1 MSVIF
6 SKLIAFAAVLFLI
19 KQFLYPFYRPVGRMQ
34 KKRARKYNKEKH
46 AEETARKRRERKLW
60 IAGNFA
66 VRLPFM
72 QTEAELKKSLDRL
85 GSDKKP
91 EEIWLEQNLWLLCGA
106 AIAFIMYS
114 ANTVLGLISVLFIPI
129 GFFMPTDGL
138 DKAIKRKNK
147 NIALDFPLFYAMVFY
162 QYSKSISV
170 YLSDVINDYL
180 PNAND
185 DMADEL
191 NVMLRNIDYS
201 GEEYALKQLKR
212 RVPIHFIIKFCD
224 IMETRLRG
232 YDNVSQMQYLKNE
245 IDLYRVTELES
256 ELAKRVK
263 TNNMIQTALIV
274 ILGFYILIYYLFTVL
289 GSMEFFM

>member
-1 MSVIF
+1 MVI
-6 SKLIAFAAVLFLI
+6 SKVIAFVAVLFLI
-19 KQFLYPFYRPVGRMQ
+19 KQFLYPFYRPVGRKQ
-34 KKRARKYNKEKH
+34 KNRARKYNKEKH
-46 AEETARKRRERKLW
+46 AEETARKRRERKIW

-72 QTEAELKKSLDRL
+72 KTAPDLKKALDRL
-85 GSDKKP
+85 NSDKKP
-91 EEIWLEQNLWLLCGA
+91 EEIWLEQNLWLLGGA
-106 AIAFIMYS
+106 VVAFIMYS
-114 ANTVLGLISVLFIPI
+114 ANTVLGLISMLFIPI
-129 GFFMPTDGL
+129 GFFIPTDEL

-170 YLSDVINDYL
+170 YLADVINDYL

-185 DMADEL
+185 DMAEEL
-191 NVMLRNIDYS
+191 NTMLRNIDYS
-201 GEEYALKQLKR
+201 DEVYALKQLKR
-212 RVPIHFIIKFCD
+212 RVPVHFIIKFCD

-245 IDLYRVTELES
+245 IDQYRVTELET
-256 ELAKRVK
+256 ELEKRVK
-263 TNNMIQTALIV
+263 TNNMIQVSLII

-289 GSMEFFM
+289 GSMESFM